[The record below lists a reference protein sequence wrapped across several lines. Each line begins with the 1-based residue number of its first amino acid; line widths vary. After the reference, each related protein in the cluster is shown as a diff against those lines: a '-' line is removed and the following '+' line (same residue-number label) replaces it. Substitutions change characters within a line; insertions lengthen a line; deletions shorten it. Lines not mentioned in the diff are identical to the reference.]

1 MKIARID
8 CTAGRFTAVVRG
20 ELVRAVGPAD
30 DATVLSLAAEV
41 RLRREGW
48 VPDGEDLPLA
58 SVRLLPPVGSP
69 PSIRDFYA
77 FERHVAT
84 ARRAR
89 GLDVDPHWYEL
100 PVFYFTNP
108 AALLGQ
114 HDVVAPPPRCA
125 ELDFE
130 LEVAMVLGRGGRDL
144 RPDDVEPLV
153 AGYTIMNDWSA
164 RDLQRTEMA
173 LQLGPAKGKDFAT
186 SLGPWLVTPDEFSPD
201 AATMTAIVN
210 RREVSRGDLGEL
222 WWSFA
227 EMACYASESSDLR
240 PGEVIGSGTV
250 GTGCLLELRAVHGG
264 TGYPWLQAGDHVALT
279 VRGLG
284 SLVNTVGPATGRAWT
299 PDPDRVRPARVRR

>member
-8 CTAGRFTAVVRG
+8 CAAGRFTAVIRG
-20 ELVRAVGPAD
+20 ELVRAVGRPD
-30 DATVLSLAAEV
+30 DATVLSLAAEAQ
-41 RLRREGW
+41 LRPEGW
-48 VPDGEDLPLA
+48 VPDGDDLPLA

-89 GLDVDPHWYEL
+89 GLEVDPHWYEL

-108 AALLGQ
+108 AAVVGQ
-114 HDVVAPPPRCA
+114 YDVVTPPPRCS

-130 LEVAMVLGRGGRDL
+130 LEVALVLGRGGRDL
-144 RPDDVEPLV
+144 RPGDVQPLV

-164 RDLQRTEMA
+164 RDLQRTEMQ

-201 AATMTAIVN
+201 SGSMAAYVN
-210 RREVSRGDLGEL
+210 RREVSRGNLDEL

-227 EMACYASESSDLR
+227 EMACYASESTDLR
-240 PGEVIGSGTV
+240 AGDVIGSGTV
-250 GTGCLLELRAVHGG
+250 GTGCLLEQRAVHGPSDF
-264 TGYPWLQAGDHVALT
+264 PWLVAGDHVALT
-279 VRGLG
+279 VESLG
-284 SLVNTVGPATGRAWT
+284 SLVNTIGPATGAAWA
-299 PDPDRVRPARVRR
+299 PDPDRVRP

>member
-1 MKIARID
+1 MRIARIA
-8 CTAGRFTAVVRG
+8 CAAGRFTGVIRG
-20 ELVRAVGPAD
+20 ELVRTVGPAD
-30 DATVLSLAAEV
+30 DATVLSLADEA
-41 RLRREGW
+41 RRRPEGW
-48 VPDGEDLPLA
+48 APDGDDVPLA
-58 SVRLLPPVGSP
+58 SVRLLPPVGAP

-108 AALLGQ
+108 GAVLGQ
-114 HDVVAPPPRCA
+114 HDVVVPPSRCA

-130 LEVAMVLGRGGRDL
+130 LEVAMVIGRGGRDL
-144 RPDDVEPLV
+144 RPGDVEPLV

-164 RDLQRTEMA
+164 RDLQRAEMA

-201 AATMTAIVN
+201 SATMTAIVN

-227 EMACYASESSDLR
+227 EMACYASESADLR
-240 PGEVIGSGTV
+240 PGDVLGSGTV
-250 GTGCLLELRAVHGG
+250 GTGCLLEQRAVHGPG
-264 TGYPWLQAGDHVALT
+264 DFPWLAPGDHVALN
-279 VRGLG
+279 VDGLG
-284 SLVNTVGPATGRAWT
+284 SLVNTIGPATGAAWG
-299 PDPDRVRPARVRR
+299 PDPDRVRP